1 MNYPYVRYLLFNDY
15 MRHIIYIPIN
25 DFIENFGLSE
35 VIKELQ
41 SQMRKNNLGIFM
53 IITKEFR
60 KVEKKKHLLKEI
72 MIFADQSILDD
83 DKTQLQTLMG
93 ALENDKDL
101 NLQEKKDYIG
111 DDRDI
116 RLVNY
121 K

>member
-1 MNYPYVRYLLFNDY
+1 
-15 MRHIIYIPIN
+15 
-25 DFIENFGLSE
+25 
-35 VIKELQ
+35 
-41 SQMRKNNLGIFM
+41 MRKNNLGIFM

-72 MIFADQSILDD
+72 MIFADQAILDD

-101 NLQEKKDYIG
+101 NLQDKKDYIG

-121 K
+121 KQGNIVKDRKTLDKFLKGFYNL

>member
-1 MNYPYVRYLLFNDY
+1 
-15 MRHIIYIPIN
+15 
-25 DFIENFGLSE
+25 
-35 VIKELQ
+35 
-41 SQMRKNNLGIFM
+41 
-53 IITKEFR
+53 
-60 KVEKKKHLLKEI
+60 
-72 MIFADQSILDD
+72 MIFADQAILDD

-101 NLQEKKDYIG
+101 NLMEKKDYIG